1 MAGPGSELLQ
11 KKGGPY
17 ESADGTVGETRSFHP
32 HERIRLTWRPEAWDH
47 DSVVQVTVSPSGS
60 GKTIL
65 RFHQERLASADERS
79 QQREHWR
86 AVMGSVIEALDPGR

>member
-1 MAGPGSELLQ
+1 M
-11 KKGGPY
+11 
-17 ESADGTVGETRSFHP
+17 
-32 HERIRLTWRPEAWDH
+32 
-47 DSVVQVTVSPSGS
+47 SPSSS

-86 AVMGSVIEALDPGR
+86 AVMGSVIQALESR